1 MFMLYA
7 LAIGLVLGRLLGGR
21 FSSLGRLQF
30 RFAAVA
36 IVGLWIQLALFSAP
50 ITAVIGDLGP
60 PLYVG
65 STAVVLAA
73 VLVNVRRIPG
83 LLLVLLGALSN
94 LAAIVANGGY
104 MPATQEALA
113 GRMET
118 VGYSNS
124 VQLASPA
131 LEPLIDR
138 YALPTA
144 LPFSNVF
151 SLGDVLIGLGVI
163 VVIVMAMVR
172 PSPGVPEPR
181 ASRLPPTPGQ
191 RASLPR

>member
-1 MFMLYA
+1 MLYA

-21 FSSLGRLQF
+21 FSSLGRVQF

-65 STAVVLAA
+65 STVVVLGA
-73 VLVNVRRIPG
+73 VLVNVLRIPG

-113 GRMET
+113 GRMEA

-151 SLGDVLIGLGVI
+151 SLGDVFIGLGVI

-172 PSPGVPEPR
+172 PSSTAPDMRVSP
-181 ASRLPPTPGQ
+181 LPPTPGQ